1 MENLPPNTETVPVIG
16 LLSSFFFIPIKKLII
31 VFNLTLTKGIF
42 YLGSMMIISLAVMST
57 VLTLNVYKRGENG
70 EPVPRWLRVIFF
82 NLLARILFVRV
93 KINQDVSLSV
103 KEAFEMNHTYV
114 AYVKKLK
121 KASSRRSRSSNSN
134 NPNSRHSRPQSR
146 STFRELKSFI
156 AAIGY
161 SGKMSTTG

>member
-1 MENLPPNTETVPVIG
+1 MV
-16 LLSSFFFIPIKKLII
+16 
-31 VFNLTLTKGIF
+31 
-42 YLGSMMIISLAVMST
+42 IISLAVMST

-82 NLLARILFVRV
+82 NLLARVLLVRV
-93 KINQDVSLSV
+93 KINADVNLSV

-121 KASSRRSRSSNSN
+121 KASSRSKSSNN
-134 NPNSRHSRPQSR
+134 NNQGGRQSQSR

-156 AAIGY
+156 AAIGD
-161 SGKMSTTG
+161 SKKMSSTTG